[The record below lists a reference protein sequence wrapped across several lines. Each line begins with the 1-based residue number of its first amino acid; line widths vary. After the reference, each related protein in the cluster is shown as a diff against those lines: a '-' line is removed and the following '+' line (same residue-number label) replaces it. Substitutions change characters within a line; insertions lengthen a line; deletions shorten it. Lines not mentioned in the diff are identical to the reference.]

1 MYRFSKRTS
10 TTDIEKIEMER
21 YRSELEDDLRHMVKK
36 YCRIMSW
43 EVSELDESRARQLI
57 FSAIHDALVQLET
70 EQIADRP

>member
-1 MYRFSKRTS
+1 M
-10 TTDIEKIEMER
+10 TDIEKIEMER